1 MALNPRA
8 SSPRA
13 LGALIAAVTL
23 VADQANKLWLIFV
36 FGIAARQPV
45 ELTPFFDV
53 VFAKNPGISYSLF
66 SARTELQRYLL
77 LAVTL
82 VATACIALWLW
93 RAKSRLVAAALGL
106 IVGGALGN
114 AIDRIAYGFVAD
126 FYHFHVGS
134 FSWYIFNLADAA
146 IVVGVGLL
154 IVDLLFFGEK
164 ATRKN
169 LSAQ

>member
-8 SSPRA
+8 
-13 LGALIAAVTL
+13 LGAAVALLTL
-23 VADQANKLWLIFV
+23 AVDQANKLWLIFV
-36 FGIAARQPV
+36 FGIASRQPV

-66 SARTELQRYLL
+66 SARTEVQRYLL
-77 LAVTL
+77 LAITL
-82 VATACIALWLW
+82 VATACIAFWLW
-93 RAKSRLVAAALGL
+93 RARSRLVAFALGL

-114 AIDRIAYGFVAD
+114 AYDRVAYGFVAD

-146 IVVGVGLL
+146 IVIGVGLL
-154 IVDLLFFGEK
+154 IVDSLFFGEK
-164 ATRKN
+164 VTRKN

>member
-1 MALNPRA
+1 MAL
-8 SSPRA
+8 SPR
-13 LGALIAAVTL
+13 GIGAAVAVLTL
-23 VADQANKLWLIFV
+23 AVDQANKLWLIFV
-36 FGIAARQPV
+36 FGIGARQPV
-45 ELTPFFDV
+45 ALTPFFDV

-66 SARTELQRYLL
+66 SARTEVQRYVL
-77 LAVTL
+77 LAITL
-82 VATACIALWLW
+82 VATACIAFWLW
-93 RAKSRLVAAALGL
+93 RARSRLVAFALGL

-114 AIDRIAYGFVAD
+114 AYDRVAYGFVAD

-146 IVVGVGLL
+146 IVIGVGLL
-154 IVDLLFFGEK
+154 IVDSLFFGEK

>member
-1 MALNPRA
+1 MAL
-8 SSPRA
+8 SPRA
-13 LGALIAAVTL
+13 LGAAVALLTL
-23 VADQANKLWLIFV
+23 AVDQANKLWLIFV
-36 FGIAARQPV
+36 FGIASRQPV

-66 SARTELQRYLL
+66 SARTEVQRYLL
-77 LAVTL
+77 LAITL
-82 VATACIALWLW
+82 VATACIAFWLW
-93 RAKSRLVAAALGL
+93 RARSRLVAFALGL

-114 AIDRIAYGFVAD
+114 AYDRIAYGFVAD

-146 IVVGVGLL
+146 IVIGVGLL
-154 IVDLLFFGEK
+154 IVDSLFFGEK

-169 LSAQ
+169 LSAR